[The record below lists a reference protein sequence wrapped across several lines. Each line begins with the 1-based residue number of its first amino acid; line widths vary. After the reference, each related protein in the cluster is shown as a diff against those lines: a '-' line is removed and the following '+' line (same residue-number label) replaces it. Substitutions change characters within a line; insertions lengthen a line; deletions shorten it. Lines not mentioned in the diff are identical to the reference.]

1 MTQRKETIWNLFIIA
16 CAIIL
21 LGFLGGFVSGIL
33 DLGETAGIIIRTAAL
48 FLLISLGMKLFS
60 HFYTKPLTQEMK
72 EEEIKEAEQEDEK
85 QVVFKPTT
93 GSILSF
99 LFLIFMGILCF
110 FAGIDIIS
118 SGTPVEDAFGMIIGS
133 FFLIGISLFLW
144 YQQPVFIFAEDSVQ
158 IKSHLFYLL
167 GIDRKTDIRY
177 ADITS
182 VGPNPKIKANM
193 WGVEPRHSIVI
204 SMNGTTQECGL
215 GWFNPD
221 ILAKLYLRFKE
232 KLGDKVT
239 IP

>member
-1 MTQRKETIWNLFIIA
+1 MAQRKETIWNFLIVV
-16 CAIIL
+16 CVIIL
-21 LGFLGGFVSGIL
+21 LGYLGGLFVSGIQDPGL
-33 DLGETAGIIIRTAAL
+33 AETVGIFVRIACL
-48 FLLISLGMKLFS
+48 FLLISLGMKLTQYYMKS
-60 HFYTKPLTQEMK
+60 LTLEMK
-72 EEEIKEAEQEDEK
+72 EEEKREAEEKEEK
-85 QVVFKPTT
+85 QLLFTPTN

-99 LFLIFMGILCF
+99 LFLILLGTYGFFSTILSKNAF
-110 FAGIDIIS
+110 NADVFAM
-118 SGTPVEDAFGMIIGS
+118 FIGAI
-133 FFLIGISLFLW
+133 FLIGISLLLW

-167 GIDRKTDIRY
+167 GIDRKTVIRY

-239 IP
+239 ME

>member
-1 MTQRKETIWNLFIIA
+1 VKYWNLLIIA

-33 DLGETAGIIIRTAAL
+33 NLGETAGIIIRTAGL

-60 HFYTKPLTQEMK
+60 HYYKKPLTQEMK
-72 EEEIKEAEQEDEK
+72 EEEIREAEDKDEK
-85 QVVFKPTT
+85 QMVFKPTT
-93 GSILSF
+93 GSILFF
-99 LFLIFMGILCF
+99 LFLIFIGVSGFIHVAFLLESNED
-110 FAGIDIIS
+110 ASYWIIS
-118 SGTPVEDAFGMIIGS
+118 SL
-133 FFLIGISLFLW
+133 FLIGLSLYLW

-167 GIDRKTDIRY
+167 GIDRKTVIRY

-182 VGPNPKIKANM
+182 VGPNPKIKANI

-232 KLGDKVT
+232 KLGDKVKQE
-239 IP
+239 